1 MHNVYYFYTS
11 PSNERP
17 IMEMLELM
25 KRRYSVRDFK
35 NQPVE
40 DEKIL
45 KILEAAKWAP
55 SACNI
60 QPCTIIVLRDAVS
73 KEKLRP
79 AYNRDWFINAP
90 VIIAVC
96 VDRKSAWTRSDG
108 LGYGMV
114 DAAIIMDH
122 MILAATDLGLGTC
135 WIGAFKVIEARNA
148 LQLPEHIDP
157 VVFCPL
163 GYGAKE
169 APVKKRKDV
178 DAITCWEYFGG
189 TK

>member
-108 LGYGMV
+108 L
-114 DAAIIMDH
+114 DTAW
-122 MILAATDLGLGTC
+122 LT
-135 WIGAFKVIEARNA
+135 R
-148 LQLPEHIDP
+148 QLSWTI
-157 VVFCPL
+157 
-163 GYGAKE
+163 
-169 APVKKRKDV
+169 
-178 DAITCWEYFGG
+178 
-189 TK
+189 